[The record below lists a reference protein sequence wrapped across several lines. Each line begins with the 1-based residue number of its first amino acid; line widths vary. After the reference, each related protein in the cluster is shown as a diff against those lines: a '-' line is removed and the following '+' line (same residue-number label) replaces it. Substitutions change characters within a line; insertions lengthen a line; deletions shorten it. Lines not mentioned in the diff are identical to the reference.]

1 MCMCAWSRRER
12 VCVHEHV
19 HERARERVPM
29 LGPQSHL
36 YSPRSTS
43 HSHGPCMRSVLAR
56 TCCLDRCSLITH
68 VCARPSQSLVP
79 ACIARVPCVYLCVR
93 SRVCSHAG
101 QLACVPSCACE
112 VMCGARLCMLSVRAC
127 VVLRIAKYSC
137 VGTYVFSA
145 GSQPAAIENHTV
157 KCHSWIFFV

>member
-1 MCMCAWSRRER
+1 MCAWSRRER

-29 LGPQSHL
+29 LGPHSHL

-43 HSHGPCMRSVLAR
+43 HSHGHCMRSVLAR

-68 VCARPSQSLVP
+68 LCARPSQSIVP

-112 VMCGARLCMLSVRAC
+112 VPSMTQALVTWGTRAHHVHGLWRCETRWGGARGVQHTWS
-127 VVLRIAKYSC
+127 S
-137 VGTYVFSA
+137 SA
-145 GSQPAAIENHTV
+145 VSRERRPAARGG
-157 KCHSWIFFV
+157 